1 MAGDLASLDDI
12 GLVLEGAGYA
22 LERAEL
28 AGLRAL
34 LAESAYA
41 LVGCVELADWTDFS
55 EHVTEVQ
62 SALGR
67 VAGESLSA
75 LGTDPTRGRDPM
87 RGTDPMRDADS
98 MRGRD
103 LYLVLHV
110 RSKATELADYAAL
123 QGAEADTRH
132 TRTLVRVAVTPAELD
147 RALRPLLPLRL
158 GAVFDLAEPLRQ
170 LHDELLELG
179 LEERV
184 ADIAVEAFCEEEAV
198 RVP

>member
-1 MAGDLASLDDI
+1 MTGDLASLDDI
-12 GLVLEGAGYA
+12 GLVLEAAGYA

-34 LAESAYA
+34 LAESSYA

-55 EHVTEVQ
+55 QHVTEAQ

-67 VAGESLSA
+67 
-75 LGTDPTRGRDPM
+75 TRP
-87 RGTDPMRDADS
+87 A
-98 MRGRD
+98 RGRD

-132 TRTLVRVAVTPAELD
+132 TRTLVRMAVTPAELD

-158 GAVFDLAEPLRQ
+158 GAVFDLAEPLQQ

-184 ADIAVEAFCEEEAV
+184 ADTAVEIFGEEEVV

>member
-1 MAGDLASLDDI
+1 MEAMPRDLASLDDMSR
-12 GLVLEGAGYA
+12 VLERAGYV

-28 AGLRAL
+28 AGLQAL

-55 EHVTEVQ
+55 AHVSDVQ

-67 VAGESLSA
+67 VAGEPLSA
-75 LGTDPTRGRDPM
+75 
-87 RGTDPMRDADS
+87 
-98 MRGRD
+98 RGRD

-110 RSKATELADYAAL
+110 RSKATDLADYAAL

-132 TRTLVRVAVTPAELD
+132 TRTLVRVAVTRSELD

-158 GAVFDLAEPLRQ
+158 GAEFDLVEPMQQ
-170 LHDELLELG
+170 LHEELRELG
-179 LEERV
+179 LEDRV

>member
-1 MAGDLASLDDI
+1 MARDLASLDDI
-12 GLVLEGAGYA
+12 GLVLEAAGYA

-34 LAESAYA
+34 LAESSYA

-55 EHVTEVQ
+55 QHVTEAQ

-67 VAGESLSA
+67 VARGRVAGEPLSA
-75 LGTDPTRGRDPM
+75 RGADPVRGRDPI
-87 RGTDPMRDADS
+87 
-98 MRGRD
+98 RGRD

-110 RSKATELADYAAL
+110 RSKAADLVDYAAL
-123 QGAEADTRH
+123 QEAEADTRH

-158 GAVFDLAEPLRQ
+158 GAVFDLAEPLQQ

-179 LEERV
+179 LDERV
-184 ADIAVEAFCEEEAV
+184 ADTAVEVFGEEEAV

>member
-1 MAGDLASLDDI
+1 MARDLASLDDI
-12 GLVLEGAGYA
+12 GLVLEAAGYA

-34 LAESAYA
+34 LAESSYA

-55 EHVTEVQ
+55 QHVTEAQ
-62 SALGR
+62 RALGR
-67 VAGESLSA
+67 TGPA
-75 LGTDPTRGRDPM
+75 
-87 RGTDPMRDADS
+87 
-98 MRGRD
+98 RGRD

-123 QGAEADTRH
+123 QTAEADTRH
-132 TRTLVRVAVTPAELD
+132 MRTLVRVAVTPAELD

-158 GAVFDLAEPLRQ
+158 SAVFDLAEPLQQ

-184 ADIAVEAFCEEEAV
+184 ADTAVEIFGEEEAV

>member
-1 MAGDLASLDDI
+1 MQRKRAVSSAAYGSSMARDLASLDDI
-12 GLVLEGAGYA
+12 GMVLEAAGYV

-34 LAESAYA
+34 LAESSYA
-41 LVGCVELADWTDFS
+41 LVGCVELADWTGFS
-55 EHVTEVQ
+55 AHVSEVQ

-67 VAGESLSA
+67 AGEHLSA
-75 LGTDPTRGRDPM
+75 RGRDP
-87 RGTDPMRDADS
+87 

-110 RSKATELADYAAL
+110 RSKATGLADYAAL
-123 QGAEADTRH
+123 QAAEADTRH
-132 TRTLVRVAVTPAELD
+132 TRTLVRVAVTPPELD

-158 GAVFDLAEPLRQ
+158 GAVFDLADPLQQ
-170 LHDELLELG
+170 LHHELLELG

-184 ADIAVEAFCEEEAV
+184 ADTAVEVFCEEEAV

>member
-1 MAGDLASLDDI
+1 MTGDLASLDDI

-34 LAESAYA
+34 LAESSYA
-41 LVGCVELADWTDFS
+41 LVGCVELADWSGFAA
-55 EHVTEVQ
+55 HVAEAQ

-67 VAGESLSA
+67 VAGEPLSA
-75 LGTDPTRGRDPM
+75 RGRDPM
-87 RGTDPMRDADS
+87 RGADSMRGRDPMP

-158 GAVFDLAEPLRQ
+158 GTVLDLAEPLQQ

-184 ADIAVEAFCEEEAV
+184 ADTAVEVFCEEEAV

>member
-41 LVGCVELADWTDFS
+41 LVGCVELANWTDFS
-55 EHVTEVQ
+55 AHVAEAQ

-67 VAGESLSA
+67 VAGEPISA
-75 LGTDPTRGRDPM
+75 RGADPI
-87 RGTDPMRDADS
+87 RGTDS
-98 MRGRD
+98 LRGSD

-110 RSKATELADYAAL
+110 RSKATDLADYAAL

-158 GAVFDLAEPLRQ
+158 GAVFDLAEPLQQ

-179 LEERV
+179 LDERV
-184 ADIAVEAFCEEEAV
+184 ADTAVEVFCEEEAV

>member
-12 GLVLEGAGYA
+12 GLVLEAAGYV
-22 LERAEL
+22 LERGEL

-34 LAESAYA
+34 LAESSYA
-41 LVGCVELADWTDFS
+41 LVGCVELAGWTDFTQHVS
-55 EHVTEVQ
+55 EAQ
-62 SALGR
+62 SALRR
-67 VAGESLSA
+67 VAREPVAGVPLSA
-75 LGTDPTRGRDPM
+75 RGSDPI
-87 RGTDPMRDADS
+87 
-98 MRGRD
+98 RGRD

-123 QGAEADTRH
+123 QEAEADTRD

-158 GAVFDLAEPLRQ
+158 GAVFDLAEPLQQ
-170 LHDELLELG
+170 LHDELLQLG

-184 ADIAVEAFCEEEAV
+184 ADTAVEAFCEEEAV

>member
-1 MAGDLASLDDI
+1 
-12 GLVLEGAGYA
+12 
-22 LERAEL
+22 
-28 AGLRAL
+28 
-34 LAESAYA
+34 
-41 LVGCVELADWTDFS
+41 
-55 EHVTEVQ
+55 
-62 SALGR
+62 
-67 VAGESLSA
+67 
-75 LGTDPTRGRDPM
+75 
-87 RGTDPMRDADS
+87 

>member
-1 MAGDLASLDDI
+1 
-12 GLVLEGAGYA
+12 
-22 LERAEL
+22 
-28 AGLRAL
+28 
-34 LAESAYA
+34 
-41 LVGCVELADWTDFS
+41 
-55 EHVTEVQ
+55 
-62 SALGR
+62 
-67 VAGESLSA
+67 
-75 LGTDPTRGRDPM
+75 
-87 RGTDPMRDADS
+87 

-132 TRTLVRVAVTPAELD
+132 MRTLVRVAVTPAGLD

-158 GAVFDLAEPLRQ
+158 GAVFDLAEPMQQ

-184 ADIAVEAFCEEEAV
+184 ADTAVEIFCEEEAV

>member
-41 LVGCVELADWTDFS
+41 LVGCVELANWTDFS
-55 EHVTEVQ
+55 AHVAEAQ

-67 VAGESLSA
+67 VAGGRVAGEPISA
-75 LGTDPTRGRDPM
+75 RGADPI
-87 RGTDPMRDADS
+87 RGTDS
-98 MRGRD
+98 LRGSD

-110 RSKATELADYAAL
+110 RSKATDLADYAAL

-158 GAVFDLAEPLRQ
+158 GAVFDLAEPLQQ

-179 LEERV
+179 LDERV
-184 ADIAVEAFCEEEAV
+184 ADTAVEVFCEEEAV

>member
-1 MAGDLASLDDI
+1 MARDLASLDDI
-12 GLVLEGAGYA
+12 GLVLEAAGYA

-34 LAESAYA
+34 LAESSYA

-55 EHVTEVQ
+55 GHVSEVQ

-67 VAGESLSA
+67 VARGPLSA
-75 LGTDPTRGRDPM
+75 RGRDPM
-87 RGTDPMRDADS
+87 PT
-98 MRGRD
+98 RGRD

-110 RSKATELADYAAL
+110 RSRATELADYAAL
-123 QGAEADTRH
+123 QGAEADTRR

-158 GAVFDLAEPLRQ
+158 GAVFDLAEPLQQ

-184 ADIAVEAFCEEEAV
+184 ADTAVEIFCEEEAV

>member
-1 MAGDLASLDDI
+1 MARDLASLDDI
-12 GLVLEGAGYA
+12 GLVLEAAGYA

-28 AGLRAL
+28 AGLPAL
-34 LAESAYA
+34 LAESSYA

-55 EHVTEVQ
+55 RQLSDVQ
-62 SALGR
+62 SAFGR
-67 VAGESLSA
+67 VAGEPPSA
-75 LGTDPTRGRDPM
+75 RGRGSM
-87 RGTDPMRDADS
+87 RGTGPA
-98 MRGRD
+98 RGRD

-110 RSKATELADYAAL
+110 RSKATDLADYAAL

-158 GAVFDLAEPLRQ
+158 GAVFDLAEPLQQ

-184 ADIAVEAFCEEEAV
+184 ADTAVEIFGEEEAV

>member
-1 MAGDLASLDDI
+1 MTGDLASLDDI
-12 GLVLEGAGYA
+12 GLVLEAAGYA

-34 LAESAYA
+34 LAESSYA

-55 EHVTEVQ
+55 QHVTEAQ

-67 VAGESLSA
+67 RGRVAGEPLSA
-75 LGTDPTRGRDPM
+75 RGADPV
-87 RGTDPMRDADS
+87 
-98 MRGRD
+98 RGRD

-110 RSKATELADYAAL
+110 RSKAADLVDYAAL
-123 QGAEADTRH
+123 QEAEADTRH

-158 GAVFDLAEPLRQ
+158 GAVFDLAEPLQQ

-179 LEERV
+179 LDERV
-184 ADIAVEAFCEEEAV
+184 ADTAVEVFGEEEAV